1 MPALRI
7 VWKSRPSG
15 MPTLSGC
22 NFHSLQLSDFAAF
35 FPALFTEPDIIQ
47 LNIEHH
53 LNSAFFSLFY
63 LQFFFPLF
71 SAPNWLPVKCQNR
84 SACNLDLLLL
94 TRTNRQLNVQPKIK
108 ETNEWNWR
116 GAGAK
121 NYCPK
126 TRNSNKTKK
135 EKKRKK
141 KHSRPNS
148 NKQMANGKN

>member
-1 MPALRI
+1 MGIRHASTTYCVKIQAIRNAHFIRLQFPFTS
-7 VWKSRPSG
+7 VEWFCCFFSG
-15 MPTLSGC
+15 SFHGTRHNSIKYWTSFELCLFLSI
-22 NFHSLQLSDFAAF
+22 
-35 FPALFTEPDIIQ
+35 LFTI
-47 LNIEHH
+47 
-53 LNSAFFSLFY
+53 
-63 LQFFFPLF
+63 FFPLF

-141 KHSRPNS
+141 TQPPKF
-148 NKQMANGKN
+148 K